1 MGIIIGVGLACAI
14 GLLASRFGVDR
25 DLSFYPVVAMIVASY
40 YVLFALMGAP
50 TEVVAVELLIG
61 AMFLVAAAWGFARS
75 LWLVVGALALH
86 GLLDIGHGSIID
98 NPGVPAWWPAFCSTY
113 DVTAAAY
120 LAWRITTRRIRAR
133 RSLPEVLAIA

>member
-25 DLSFYPVVAMIVASY
+25 DRSFYPVVAMIVASY
-40 YVLFALMGAP
+40 YVLFALMGASP
-50 TEVVAVELLIG
+50 QVVALELLVG
-61 AMFLVAAAWGFARS
+61 ALFLVAAAVGFERS

-86 GLLDIGHGSIID
+86 GLLDLGHGRIID

-120 LAWRITTRRIRAR
+120 LAWRITTRRIHAR
-133 RSLPEVLAIA
+133 RSMPEAKALA